1 MMPGVFLFRMAS
13 GLLQLAHGS
22 TTTLELLGG
31 TIANGVTAMNI
42 ILAMSFGLILP
53 KLAID
58 RVVKS
63 WTQSDD
69 ERLPTCS
76 A

>member
-1 MMPGVFLFRMAS
+1 LVW
-13 GLLQLAHGS
+13 
-22 TTTLELLGG
+22 
-31 TIANGVTAMNI
+31 TIADGITAMNI

-63 WTQSDD
+63 
-69 ERLPTCS
+69 
-76 A
+76 